1 MKKIPRLDA
10 VRGIAVLLVLV
21 HNTDRY
27 PALHLHLISD
37 NGWMGVDLFFVLSG
51 FLITGI
57 LLDTKQSDGYFKNF
71 YARRC
76 LRIWP
81 LYYSLLLFMFVI
93 VPILRPS
100 EAHNIFADRSSPWW
114 AFPIFLQNF
123 LVPIPTMATG
133 ALGVTWSLAV
143 EEQFYL
149 VWPLVVRFFN
159 QAHLRKIA
167 IAVICISPALR
178 FYLAQHQVIIYS
190 NTLCRLDG
198 LMAGALLA
206 LVIRSESFAPSR
218 FLMRA
223 WITFLVSAP
232 LALMVETAFHARWIV
247 FSLTALASVSFV
259 YLALFSTQGW
269 LRAVLTNRFLVYT
282 GTISYGI
289 YLLQK
294 IPLDAAKTFHLDK
307 HQFLALPITAA
318 ATYAMAAISW
328 NLLEKPTLRLKRFFE
343 PRIVRPED
351 VDGGVLSLAER

>member
-1 MKKIPRLDA
+1 MKKIPQLDA
-10 VRGIAVLLVLV
+10 VRGLAVLLVLL

-51 FLITGI
+51 LLITGI
-57 LLDTKQSDGYFKNF
+57 LLDTKQSEGYFKNF

-93 VPILRPS
+93 VPIMRPS
-100 EAHNIFADRSSPWW
+100 EAHTVFAARSSPWW
-114 AFPIFLQNF
+114 AYPIFLQNF

-149 VWPLVVRFFN
+149 VWPLVVWFCSEA
-159 QAHLRKIA
+159 QLRKVA
-167 IAVICISPALR
+167 IAVICCSPALR
-178 FYLAQHQVIIYS
+178 YYLSLHQVDIYS
-190 NTLCRLDG
+190 NTFCRLDG

-206 LVIRSESFAPSR
+206 LIIRPVEFSPSK
-218 FLMRA
+218 FLTRA
-223 WITFLVSAP
+223 WIAFLVSAP
-232 LALMVETAFHARWIV
+232 LALLIEAVHARWIG
-247 FSLTALASVSFV
+247 FSVIALASVSFV
-259 YLALFSTQGW
+259 YLALFSTQRW
-269 LRAVLTNRFLVYT
+269 LHALLTNRFLVYT

-294 IPLDAAKTFHLDK
+294 ISLDAAKTFHLDK
-307 HQFLALPITAA
+307 YQFLALPMTAA

-328 NLLEKPTLRLKRFFE
+328 SLLEKPILKLKRFFE
-343 PRIVRPED
+343 PSSVRPGKANEGLLT
-351 VDGGVLSLAER
+351 VVAR